1 MKPGE
6 IKVVQKGVPGETKV
20 VQEGTPGEIKHI
32 VKVTVDSNGE
42 VSKEESSEEIS
53 QSSPCIIEVG
63 PAKGIDAELTVK
75 HTEMLPYDTLIEYD
89 PNLEAGKVVEDQ
101 AGSTGQKEI
110 TRTWKLVDGV
120 PVGEPETSETV
131 TKEKQDREIRVGT
144 KCNCETPDNPEQ
156 PGTPNKPG
164 APGKSS
170 TPSQPGSKGSVST
183 GSSAT
188 SGSTGS
194 QKQVD
199 SPRMSTLAS
208 TGANV
213 LGVFAV
219 GLALIIGAIPLL
231 RRRHKEGEA

>member
-156 PGTPNKPG
+156 PGTP
-164 APGKSS
+164 
-170 TPSQPGSKGSVST
+170 SQPGSKGSVST
-183 GSSAT
+183 GCSAT

-213 LGVFAV
+213 IGIFAV

-231 RRRHKEGEA
+231 RRRHEEGEA